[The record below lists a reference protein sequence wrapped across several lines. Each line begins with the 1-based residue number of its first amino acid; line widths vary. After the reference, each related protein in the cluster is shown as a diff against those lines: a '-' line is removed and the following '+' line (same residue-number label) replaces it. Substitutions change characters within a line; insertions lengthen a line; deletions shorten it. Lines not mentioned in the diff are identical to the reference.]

1 MKLLSGDEIPV
12 IGLMSGTSLDGLDLA
27 ACRFRNVKGKWEFE
41 LLQGKTVKY
50 SNQWR
55 QLLQNAANLSGE
67 ELIELHNNFAYFMA
81 QEIRIFIDETGFTPE
96 LVASHGHTVF
106 HQPEKRFTFQ
116 VGNGAI
122 IAGETGITTV
132 CDFRTADIALGG
144 QGAPLVPIGDRL
156 LFGNFEY
163 CLNLGGFAN
172 ISYEEKGKRIAF
184 DICPANIVLNYFAE
198 KQGLTYDVNGCL
210 GDSGT
215 IINDLLNQLN
225 NIDFYRFNPPK
236 SLGREW
242 VESVFLPLAD
252 SADFDDQDKLRT
264 VYEHIGQQIGKATR
278 KGGAM
283 LVTGGGAFNPLLMKC
298 ITEHSNSQ
306 IVIPEEKTV
315 IFKEALLFAFL
326 GVLRITGQNNCL
338 ASVTGAKTDHCSGI
352 VYPATPCLFY

>member
-122 IAGETGITTV
+122 I
-132 CDFRTADIALGG
+132 
-144 QGAPLVPIGDRL
+144 
-156 LFGNFEY
+156 
-163 CLNLGGFAN
+163 
-172 ISYEEKGKRIAF
+172 
-184 DICPANIVLNYFAE
+184 
-198 KQGLTYDVNGCL
+198 
-210 GDSGT
+210 
-215 IINDLLNQLN
+215 
-225 NIDFYRFNPPK
+225 
-236 SLGREW
+236 
-242 VESVFLPLAD
+242 
-252 SADFDDQDKLRT
+252 
-264 VYEHIGQQIGKATR
+264 
-278 KGGAM
+278 
-283 LVTGGGAFNPLLMKC
+283 
-298 ITEHSNSQ
+298 
-306 IVIPEEKTV
+306 
-315 IFKEALLFAFL
+315 
-326 GVLRITGQNNCL
+326 VLRR
-338 ASVTGAKTDHCSGI
+338 KR
-352 VYPATPCLFY
+352 